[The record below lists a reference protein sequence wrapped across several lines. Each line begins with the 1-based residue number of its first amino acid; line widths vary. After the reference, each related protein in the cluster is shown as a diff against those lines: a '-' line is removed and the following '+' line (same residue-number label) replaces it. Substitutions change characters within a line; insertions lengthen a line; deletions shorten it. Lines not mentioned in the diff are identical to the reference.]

1 MRAKGYTAIT
11 LAVVGLL
18 LSLTLYGLTISWIF
32 LIPAVILARTESKRI
47 FSETG
52 KTAGTLVVFQ
62 VLSWISLGLSGLLI
76 FTFGSIFLR
85 PLIQEPA
92 QSQQSDQQGPMAS
105 ATVSIDPFLS
115 EHNRQY
121 LVIGYGATVD
131 PISVADAER
140 IKSWQTYFALWNENT
155 AKIFRDYNDPAITP
169 TQFVSYCK
177 SYLDALR
184 EALIRIGYGNSQTDD
199 PGIKAMIVRL
209 LEIRGKT
216 LTGWTAVQKARAS
229 NDPALEQTA
238 LLQLEEARQTELAF
252 SEEMT
257 VRIKAAGMDVE
268 KDRDYQKTVD
278 RTLEILKSP
287 RSQ

>member
-18 LSLTLYGLTISWIF
+18 LSLTLYGLTISWIL
-32 LIPAVILARTESKRI
+32 LIPAVILARTESRRL
-47 FSETG
+47 FFETG

-62 VLSWISLGLSGLLI
+62 VLSWISLGLSCLLI
-76 FTFGSIFLR
+76 LTLGLIFLLCR
-85 PLIQEPA
+85 PA
-92 QSQQSDQQGPMAS
+92 QSQQSDQQVPKAS
-105 ATVSIDPFLS
+105 ATISIDPFLAQ
-115 EHNRQY
+115 HNRHY
-121 LVIGYGATVD
+121 LAIGYGATVD

-140 IKSWQTYFALWNENT
+140 IKSWQTCFALWNENT

-169 TQFVSYCK
+169 TQFVSYSK

-184 EALIRIGYGNSQTDD
+184 EALITIGYSNSQTDD

-216 LTGWTAVQKARAS
+216 LTGWTTVQKARAS

-238 LLQLEEARQTELAF
+238 LLQLEEARKADLAF

-257 VRIKAAGMDVE
+257 ARTKAAGMDVE
-268 KDRDYQKTVD
+268 KDRDYEKNVD
-278 RTLEILKSP
+278 RTLEILRSP